1 MVLQDGLRG
10 KIQVLHRL
18 ILVHQIALD
27 QIAVFLA
34 ATIHQLEKNGR
45 ADGAGHHHEDD
56 GGHIFRLEHP
66 QGDTLCGDDEGHLT
80 AADHA
85 HADLDA
91 LFAGVTA
98 QLGAQSTADHLGNH
112 GHCDEK
118 QGEKHDGGAHFR
130 QDHFRP
136 DTGKE
141 NGREE
146 HIRDGLALCRDI
158 GGP

>member
-1 MVLQDGLRG
+1 MLFLERLALLDKLLMVLQDGLRG

-66 QGDTLCGDDEGHLT
+66 QGDTLV
-80 AADHA
+80 
-85 HADLDA
+85 
-91 LFAGVTA
+91 VTMRA
-98 QLGAQSTADHLGNH
+98 TSP
-112 GHCDEK
+112 
-118 QGEKHDGGAHFR
+118 R
-130 QDHFRP
+130 QIIPTPIWTHSLP
-136 DTGKE
+136 E
-141 NGREE
+141 
-146 HIRDGLALCRDI
+146 
-158 GGP
+158 